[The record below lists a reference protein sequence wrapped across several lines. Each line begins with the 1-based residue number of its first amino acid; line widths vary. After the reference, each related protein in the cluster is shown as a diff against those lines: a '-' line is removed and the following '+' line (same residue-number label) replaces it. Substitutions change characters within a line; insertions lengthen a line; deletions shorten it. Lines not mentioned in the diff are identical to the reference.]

1 MTAQEHLAIAL
12 QFREIAHELLRRNQS
27 IAAGEMFWGA
37 ANRIILAI
45 NLQHA
50 IIPADQPL
58 RRNTVVRHLDAKY
71 RNLPTFQQG
80 LSAAGRLHGYFYN
93 SNLPSER
100 LAAFIRDAETFIA
113 ALFNLPETAAIS
125 SA

>member
-1 MTAQEHLAIAL
+1 MTAEEHLAIAR
-12 QFREIAHELLRRNQS
+12 QFRDLAHDLLRRDQT
-27 IAAGEMFWGA
+27 IAAVEMLWGA

-45 NLQHA
+45 NLRYA
-50 IIPADQPL
+50 IIPADRPL

-71 RNLPTFQQG
+71 QNLPTFQQG

-100 LAAFIRDAETFIA
+100 LAAFIRDAGAFIA
-113 ALFNLPETAAIS
+113 ALFNLPETRAIS